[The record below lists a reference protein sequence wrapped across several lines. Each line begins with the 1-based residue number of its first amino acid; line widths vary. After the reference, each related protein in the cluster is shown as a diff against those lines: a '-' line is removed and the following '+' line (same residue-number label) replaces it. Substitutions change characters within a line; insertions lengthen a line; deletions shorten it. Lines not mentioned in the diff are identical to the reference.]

1 MTPDTQQA
9 RTVVPRGNGPSCSPV
24 PAPAGLIAKSAIAG
38 GPYGRTAAS
47 GAARTGHGGAV
58 AQPSHASRQS
68 KAAAE
73 RAREDAGIVG
83 VVPLVAVLIV
93 TTAGVYLAWRQGSAR
108 VGEGGVIAG
117 IALLVGA
124 VARLL
129 LPPRLAGL
137 LATRKRATD
146 VITLTIFGASLLVAG
161 LVLPR

>member
-1 MTPDTQQA
+1 MTPDTQQG
-9 RTVVPRGNGPSCSPV
+9 RTATTRGDDPPV
-24 PAPAGLIAKSAIAG
+24 SRRAGLIAS
-38 GPYGRTAAS
+38 GPQA
-47 GAARTGHGGAV
+47 
-58 AQPSHASRQS
+58 

-73 RAREDAGIVG
+73 RARDDASIVG
-83 VVPLVAVLIV
+83 VVPLLAILVV

-108 VGEGGVIAG
+108 VGEGGVVAG
-117 IALLVGA
+117 VALLVGA

-146 VITLTIFGASLLVAG
+146 VITFTIFGVSLLVAG

>member
-9 RTVVPRGNGPSCSPV
+9 RIVVPRGDDPSCSPV
-24 PAPAGLIAKSAIAG
+24 SAPRI
-38 GPYGRTAAS
+38 AAS
-47 GAARTGHGGAV
+47 RAARTGRGGAV
-58 AQPSHASRQS
+58 AQPSHAFPRS

-73 RAREDAGIVG
+73 RAREDASIVG
-83 VVPLVAVLIV
+83 VVPLVAVLVV

-108 VGEGGVIAG
+108 VGEGGVVAG
-117 IALLVGA
+117 VALLVGA

-146 VITLTIFGASLLVAG
+146 VITLTIFGAGLLVAG